1 MTLNTWYKNKKKRT
15 RANRSKNTKQQNI
28 EPKESKECQ
37 NKPKQ
42 TDPLYTHQTHA
53 NLKCNIFIAIS
64 RPHWPHTNTSAN
76 TETSMGKVK
85 SVSLSDCLTPSP
97 KRWHQTASISP
108 ASPGQPLVGDL
119 PTHWQP
125 KPNPSM
131 YTLTSRANKS
141 PQTKQKW
148 EDGLQTNAYTH
159 TFWFPLFFCRSLC
172 LTLPAAQLFFFTTS
186 RCKSSCSFR
195 GSGARTRKTLPS
207 KS

>member
-1 MTLNTWYKNKKKRT
+1 
-15 RANRSKNTKQQNI
+15 
-28 EPKESKECQ
+28 
-37 NKPKQ
+37 
-42 TDPLYTHQTHA
+42 
-53 NLKCNIFIAIS
+53 
-64 RPHWPHTNTSAN
+64 
-76 TETSMGKVK
+76 MGKVK

-141 PQTKQKW
+141 PRTKQKW

-172 LTLPAAQLFFFTTS
+172 LTLPAAQLFFSPPAVARAPAASAAAARGRGRPCRRS
-186 RCKSSCSFR
+186 RRDAAGHSAKRGGHRHLGRACDHDGNNSSI
-195 GSGARTRKTLPS
+195 
-207 KS
+207 